1 MDDTKKLIE
10 KYKRELMELSKTAPR
25 SAADTDNSP
34 EPQKSQKTP
43 RIIGYVTEESSEFP
57 AVFDRFI
64 TEAVEN
70 NEIET
75 IQSAPPPETDNARS
89 SLEDFPEDFSGEGDD
104 PDATP
109 DDIQKPDL
117 ASPFEPPAG
126 NSLNL
131 PAPEAS
137 TATSNSTPDDM
148 SQGSGKPISDF
159 PVPVY
164 STLEEFQ
171 SGNRGAGMLEFR
183 VFTAREAMPVAD
195 AYIVVSTRINGRDH
209 EIFNARTDNSGETG
223 MKVLPAPS
231 KELSQQSD
239 NAIQPFSLYD
249 ATVEKEGYVKIILRD
264 IPIFDGV
271 QSIQRV
277 AMIPQLLSENT
288 TEEITEVNNA
298 K

>member
-1 MDDTKKLIE
+1 MENTKKLIE
-10 KYKRELMELSKTAPR
+10 KYKRELMELSKAAPH
-25 SAADTDNSP
+25 AAGVP
-34 EPQKSQKTP
+34 EKAAEPPETRETPKTQKSPK
-43 RIIGYVTEESSEFP
+43 IIGYVTEESSEFP

-75 IQSAPPPETDNARS
+75 VQSTAPCSETENAKS
-89 SLEDFPEDFSGEGDD
+89 SLDDFPDDFSGED
-104 PDATP
+104 PDDTP
-109 DDIQKPDL
+109 DDARKPDL
-117 ASPFEPPAG
+117 KSPFEPPAG
-126 NSLNL
+126 NSLTL
-131 PAPEAS
+131 PAPGIDPQDE
-137 TATSNSTPDDM
+137 M
-148 SQGSGKPISDF
+148 SHGSGTPISDF

-164 STLEEFQ
+164 STYDEFQ
-171 SGNRGAGMLEFR
+171 ANNRGAGMLEFR
-183 VFTAREAMPVAD
+183 VFTAREAMPVED
-195 AYIVVSTRINGRDH
+195 AYIVVSTRIDGKNH
-209 EIFNARTDNSGETG
+209 EIFNTRTDNSGETG

-249 ATVEKEGYVKIILRD
+249 ATVEKDGYVKVILRD